1 MVRQVFT
8 YKFEID
14 LWIGSLSVDIEDIAK
29 RCSLRLER
37 WEEDGL
43 GWTSGFV
50 VDTESGRV
58 FLLLARDALRNRGP
72 QSEVIAEGRD
82 IIALGVD
89 ALVDELVA
97 SLSLSPDHVLG
108 RNNQAVETARQLA
121 DWLDANRPGAPGS
134 TPGR

>member
-14 LWIGSLSVDIEDIAK
+14 LWIGSLSVEIEDIAE

-50 VDTESGRV
+50 VETESGRA
-58 FLLLARDALRNRGP
+58 FLLLARDALRNQG
-72 QSEVIAEGRD
+72 SSTEVFAEGRD

-89 ALVDELVA
+89 ALLDELVV

-108 RNNQAVETARQLA
+108 RDHQAVETARQLA
-121 DWLDANRPGAPGS
+121 DWLDANRPGAPG
-134 TPGR
+134 PAPRR